1 MEARQSTCCK
11 GQRNCHNRAHVL
23 FWNRAT
29 VGSRCL
35 DLVTAPPPNRHP
47 HCSRTHADA
56 WLRKRYWPCDARLLL
71 QTRNCINIRKILTVD
86 GQYFAP
92 PKRPRAKPHT
102 ADEAPRCARN
112 LPPSGFNIDLNGRFG
127 CDASEATGPHK
138 KKSATFGRAFLNIEL
153 GETEGRRRG
162 GRAMARAKPGAVRWV
177 CGGKTS

>member
-23 FWNRAT
+23 LWNRAT

-47 HCSRTHADA
+47 HCSRIHAHA
-56 WLRKRYWPCDARLLL
+56 WLRKRDWLCVARLLL
-71 QTRNCINIRKILTVD
+71 QTRNCINIRKVLTVD

-138 KKSATFGRAFLNIEL
+138 KSRRPSAGHSSTLSS
-153 GETEGRRRG
+153 GRRRG
-162 GRAMARAKPGAVRWV
+162 DGGEVGQWRAQSRAPSFGYA
-177 CGGKTS
+177 GGKTP